1 MDLQAIDTALLK
13 FFYSAPE
20 PVVKVALLFTQ
31 LSNAGITWVL
41 VALLLIWN
49 PKTRKSGLVLISALI
64 TQLLLIEFALK
75 HAVGRLRPAKALEEI
90 GLRDMLTDINSF
102 SFPSGH
108 SMVSFLGADFLG
120 RRFPAWRAPLLV
132 IALII
137 ALSRPVVGAHY
148 PSDIFVGAI
157 LGLTFSLIFSK
168 LGKFESAEEAADTK
182 PAETSDKS

>member
-1 MDLQAIDTALLK
+1 MDLQAIDTAILK

-41 VALLLIWN
+41 VALLLIWS
-49 PKTRKSGLVLISALI
+49 PKNRKSGLVLISALI
-64 TQLLLIEFALK
+64 TQLILIEIGLK
-75 HAVGRLRPAKALEEI
+75 HAIGRLRPAKALDEI
-90 GLRDMLTDINSF
+90 TLRDMLTDIDSF

-120 RRFPAWRAPLLV
+120 RRFPTWRLPLLV

-168 LGKFESAEEAADTK
+168 LGKFNESEETEAKSDPEA
-182 PAETSDKS
+182 PAES